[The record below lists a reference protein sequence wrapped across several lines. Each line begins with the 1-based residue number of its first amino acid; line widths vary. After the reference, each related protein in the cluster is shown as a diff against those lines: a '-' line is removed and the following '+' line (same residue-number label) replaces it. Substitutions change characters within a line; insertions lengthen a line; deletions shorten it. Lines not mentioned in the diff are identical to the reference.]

1 MDNFAY
7 YPKSESNKTKVYI
20 DVFLLVRKAKRQK
33 AKPSAIPKKKKKE
46 NLVLPPHLVFEIL
59 APEESYP
66 DKGACPEIKTS
77 KMQVLHHMTFDY
89 SHWTRDYEE
98 EYDNNDDVY
107 LLMNDENNDN
117 DSDEEDRETKSPIA
131 LGFRFVE
138 STLSRRALPS
148 LAYLRLVGIINC
160 VSRLT
165 AI

>member
-1 MDNFAY
+1 MFKNDQDVKDYMDNFAY

-77 KMQVLHHMTFDY
+77 KMQVLHHT
-89 SHWTRDYEE
+89 SWLHGLKPRSRNPTRPTRGPPVPGVFFFNAE
-98 EYDNNDDVY
+98 EYHVNY
-107 LLMNDENNDN
+107 HQM
-117 DSDEEDRETKSPIA
+117 
-131 LGFRFVE
+131 
-138 STLSRRALPS
+138 
-148 LAYLRLVGIINC
+148 
-160 VSRLT
+160 
-165 AI
+165 